1 MTRAAIKHA
10 EEALR
15 NAMLEGDVDALDR
28 LIDDELLFLA
38 PDGAL
43 ATKADDLENYR
54 SGTQTIESHAP
65 RGLTIVLH
73 GEDIAIATVVV
84 DLAGSFR
91 GQRFSGTFRY
101 TRTWRRSADGAWR
114 IIAGAVVPVI
124 DHAPR

>member
-15 NAMLEGDVDALDR
+15 NAMLEGNVAELDR

-38 PDGAL
+38 PDGEL

-54 SGTQTIESHAP
+54 SGAQTIESHTP

-84 DLAGSFR
+84 DLAGTFR
-91 GQRFSGTFRY
+91 GQRFSGAFRY
-101 TRTWRRSADGAWR
+101 TRTWRRSAGAWR
-114 IIAGAVVPVI
+114 IIAGASVPL
-124 DHAPR
+124 RSR